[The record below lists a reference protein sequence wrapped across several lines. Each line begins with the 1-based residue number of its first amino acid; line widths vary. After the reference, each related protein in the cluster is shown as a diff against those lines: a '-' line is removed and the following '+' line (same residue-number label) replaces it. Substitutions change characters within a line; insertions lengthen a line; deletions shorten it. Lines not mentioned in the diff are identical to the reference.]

1 MSLNDQWQKFLLS
14 EELSEKTIFTYIQGL
29 KEIIANVKPR
39 TMTEKRRLALAEGHL
54 REVKRYARKMQ
65 NNIDLLQERIGILE
79 ESQGDQ

>member
-1 MSLNDQWQKFLLS
+1 MALNDQWQKFLLS